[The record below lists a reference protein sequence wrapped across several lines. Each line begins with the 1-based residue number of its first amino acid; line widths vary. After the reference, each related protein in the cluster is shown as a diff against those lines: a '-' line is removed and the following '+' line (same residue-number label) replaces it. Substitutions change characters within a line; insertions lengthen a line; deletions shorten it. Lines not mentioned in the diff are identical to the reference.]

1 VCNYLSLLG
10 WAPDDGREVMDVDD
24 VVAAFSLDGVTHAAA
39 AFDHAKLDWMNGEW
53 IRRLT
58 LPELEAKALPLAQ
71 ARFGALLDGT
81 EARSTFREALR
92 IGQERAVTIGS
103 LLDQAEFLFVADDE
117 LVIEPASW
125 DKVAKVDRVTE
136 ILDAVIG
143 HVEACDWTLDGV
155 DLRPALEAL
164 GVKPGKVMKA
174 IYAAVEGRAAGLPLF
189 DSILLLG
196 RERTLV
202 RLRAARRRLD

>member
-1 VCNYLSLLG
+1 
-10 WAPDDGREVMDVDD
+10 
-24 VVAAFSLDGVTHAAA
+24 
-39 AFDHAKLDWMNGEW
+39 MNGEW